1 MDIYRHPGQLGPGGS
16 QKYTMY
22 PWISRDIP
30 WMPCWF
36 AVLYMYMYFGYT
48 MYPWISRVVQWM
60 PCWFA
65 LLYMFL
71 NERREG
77 RKKEA
82 SKVKQKNKAKQHSTP
97 KAMYMYF
104 GYTMYP
110 WISRDVQWM
119 PCWFVL
125 LYMYMY
131 MYFGYTMYPWIS
143 RVVQWMPCWFA
154 LLYMYM
160 YMYFGYTLYPW
171 ISRDV
176 PWMPCWFALLY
187 MYIHVVVAELHGLCN

>member
-1 MDIYRHPGQLGPGGS
+1 MDIHRHPGQLGPGGS

-104 GYTMYP
+104 GYT
-110 WISRDVQWM
+110 
-119 PCWFVL
+119 
-125 LYMYMY
+125 
-131 MYFGYTMYPWIS
+131 
-143 RVVQWMPCWFA
+143 
-154 LLYMYM
+154 
-160 YMYFGYTLYPW
+160 LYPW
-171 ISRDV
+171 ISRCSMD
-176 PWMPCWFALLY
+176 ALLVCTTVHVHVLRIYNVSMDIQSCSMDALLVCTTVHVHVCVY
-187 MYIHVVVAELHGLCN
+187 MYIHVHVVVAELHGLCN